1 MKPQNAEIH
10 IVIKDNEMDSQCS
23 GDSFAIISALEAILA
38 SALWSFKKPG
48 TPLEVLA
55 DDEKDH
61 ILMYL
66 QQIEKRRCQE

>member
-1 MKPQNAEIH
+1 MNPQNAEIH
-10 IVIKDNEMDSQCS
+10 IVIKDGEVDSQCS

>member
-1 MKPQNAEIH
+1 MKLQNAEIH
-10 IVIKDNEMDSQCS
+10 ITVKDGRIDARCN
-23 GDSFAIISALEAILA
+23 GDSHTLLSILEAVLP